1 MSYQKHPNDSEH
13 CNPDGITKVIVYT
26 HSFTLSEVSGQYTA
40 SISFQ
45 SQKEHRLSVARSTP
59 LPFNSVW
66 F

>member
-40 SISFQ
+40 SI
-45 SQKEHRLSVARSTP
+45 
-59 LPFNSVW
+59 
-66 F
+66 